1 MNSLFRRSSM
11 LALPLVLSLGFNAI
25 LAPAQSAALSLDKHA
40 RKIQNKLAKYSQGS
54 YLHLVMNDAPDAY
67 GRLGTLS
74 ETGFTFT
81 VADNNA
87 PAVIR
92 YSAVDKVKDDD
103 QRVGRG
109 AEPIHFRHWVPIAIT
124 VGAAAAGFATY
135 QAVK

>member
-1 MNSLFRRSSM
+1 MKSFLSRSST
-11 LALPLVLSLGFNAI
+11 LALALVLSLFGNAI
-25 LAPAQSAALSLDKHA
+25 IAPAQSAATPLDKHS
-40 RKIQNKLAKYSQGS
+40 RKIQNKLAKYSEGA
-54 YLHLVMNDAPDAY
+54 YLHLVLNNAPDAY

-81 VADNNA
+81 VAENNS
-87 PAVIR
+87 PTTLR
-92 YSAVDKVKDDD
+92 YSDVDKVKDDD

-124 VGAAAAGFATY
+124 VGALAAGFVTY